1 VTRIEGRHSLA
12 GVGRS
17 RDFSSLSTPEPFTVG
32 DYVMHYAG
40 LILERLDPVE
50 AESILEALAAT
61 DALAQVETPI

>member
-1 VTRIEGRHSLA
+1 
-12 GVGRS
+12 
-17 RDFSSLSTPEPFTVG
+17 
-32 DYVMHYAG
+32 MHYAG